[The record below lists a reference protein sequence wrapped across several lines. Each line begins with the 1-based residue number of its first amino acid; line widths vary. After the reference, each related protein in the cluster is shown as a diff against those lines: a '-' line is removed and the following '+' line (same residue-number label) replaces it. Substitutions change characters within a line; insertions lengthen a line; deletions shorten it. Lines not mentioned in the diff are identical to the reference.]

1 MPWRKN
7 TLTRFEF
14 GTGSE
19 SVASIHDSHSSVL
32 ADDLDLKGSNAISE
46 LDFSDEH
53 LSRFVPGD
61 VEGSGRSQ
69 PAASSFQVVAD
80 QGHFESESQID
91 EKSTSVEPLNASQF
105 GKLVSHAFLGNAKI
119 HDIEMPWE
127 SSFAKKIFSDDIGL
141 ESSLVVPPLLQKGD
155 INPGT
160 SMSHEVVQELAD
172 RAKSNLGCGSV
183 VFLRAIKNT
192 VDISESDKRKKILE
206 SACFKWMTL
215 LEFDRSSVVSQKIM
229 EHLESDGSDVYNIV
243 EAVIGVKSPYTAMS
257 RANSLLAYVRWVLN
271 VFPSAEYIFQEDL
284 VWQYFSMLRDRSSSP
299 TSASS
304 AMSAFRY
311 AHFVFGFDVLSSVVN
326 SRRLV
331 GLSEILYSQK
341 EALRQAKIISVS
353 DVKRLHQCLED
364 HNRDVF
370 DRASAGFILLGI
382 YGRSRHSD
390 LCNIDHIVQDFD
402 ESDGY
407 IELFTRVHKSARGA
421 VRKALFLPILIPVLG
436 VTGTNWVVTL
446 NDVFLEC
453 GLKLDGSIKGPL
465 LRPPSRSCPGLLC
478 DRSVSSGECGA
489 LLRGLL
495 GEELEA
501 PGRDVVAHTSHSMK
515 STSLS
520 WAAKFGLS
528 DFDRAV
534 LGRHSTSTSS
544 TTAVYS
550 RDLSIRSVALFK
562 EVIQKISTS
571 EFRPDAPR
579 SQYFSFPPEPPAQVA
594 PVIAQPEVESG
605 VFVVDNEVGDNMNS
619 SGTQPLVCEGVEVK
633 MEPVVDG
640 AMVIEGCVEISD
652 SECSEVSSIG
662 SVESMSEDEVPSRRV
677 KSRRKL
683 DRVDASK
690 GQWFFHKKSK
700 LLHMCCDGGEFS
712 FLNRRFFMC
721 GKVVSENYQIMSE
734 AEAGYV
740 ICVLCHRKVR

>member
-1 MPWRKN
+1 M
-7 TLTRFEF
+7 L
-14 GTGSE
+14 
-19 SVASIHDSHSSVL
+19 
-32 ADDLDLKGSNAISE
+32 
-46 LDFSDEH
+46 
-53 LSRFVPGD
+53 
-61 VEGSGRSQ
+61 
-69 PAASSFQVVAD
+69 
-80 QGHFESESQID
+80 
-91 EKSTSVEPLNASQF
+91 
-105 GKLVSHAFLGNAKI
+105 FLGNAKI

-127 SSFAKKIFSDDIGL
+127 SSIARKFFSDDIGL

-155 INPGT
+155 MFPGAAT
-160 SMSHEVVQELAD
+160 SHEVVQELAD
-172 RAKSNLGCGSV
+172 KTKSDLGCGST
-183 VFLRAIKNT
+183 VFFRAIKNT
-192 VDISESDKRKKILE
+192 VDMSETSKRKKILE

-215 LEFDRSSVVSQKIM
+215 LEFDQSSTVSQKIM
-229 EHLESDGSDVYNIV
+229 EHFDSDGSDVYNIV

-257 RANSLLAYVRWVLN
+257 RANSLLAYVKWVLN
-271 VFPSAEYIFQEDL
+271 VFPSAESIFQEDL
-284 VWQYFSMLRDRSSSP
+284 VWQYFSMLRDREAAP
-299 TSASS
+299 TSAAS

-311 AHFVFGFDVLSSVVN
+311 AHYVFGFEVLGSVVN

-341 EALRQAKIISVS
+341 EALRQAKIISVI
-353 DVKRLHQCLED
+353 DVKRLHQCLAD

-370 DRASAGFILLGI
+370 DTASAGFILLGI
-382 YGRSRHSD
+382 YGRCRHSD

-446 NDVFLEC
+446 NEVFLEC
-453 GLKLDGSIKGPL
+453 GLTLDGSIKGPL
-465 LRPPSRSCPGLLC
+465 LRPPSRLSPGVLC
-478 DRSVSSGECGA
+478 DRSISSGECGA

-534 LGRHSTSTSS
+534 LGRHSTSSSS

-550 RDLSIRSVALFK
+550 RDLSVRSVALFK
-562 EVIQKISTS
+562 EVVHKISTS

-579 SQYFSFPPEPPAQVA
+579 SQYFAFPPEPPVQAA
-594 PVIAQPEVESG
+594 PVVTQPEFKSEVILVDGEFGDNVESC
-605 VFVVDNEVGDNMNS
+605 
-619 SGTQPLVCEGVEVK
+619 GTSPLGCEGSEVK

-640 AMVIEGCVEISD
+640 SMVIEGCVEISD
-652 SECSEVSSIG
+652 DEFSEVSSIG
-662 SVESMSEDEVPSRRV
+662 SVESMSGDEVPSRRI
-677 KSRRKL
+677 KSRKKL
-683 DRVDASK
+683 GRVDAAK

-700 LLHMCCDGGEFS
+700 LLHMCCNSGEFP
-712 FLNRRFFMC
+712 FLDRKFFMC
-721 GKVVSENYQIMSE
+721 GKVVSDNYQVMSE
-734 AEAGYV
+734 AESGYV
-740 ICVLCHRKVR
+740 ICVLCNRKVR